1 MRRGAHNGV
10 GRVPRVALSVWMVGV
25 LAGAAHGQ
33 NALGD
38 GRVLDANQRVG
49 TGGLNNVIGPGG
61 GRVLD
66 NNLRW
71 GSGGWNDAGRDFRAE
86 SAYRNAIVTGNVA
99 AGREFRGSVGYT
111 AADDFRGF
119 LGSNEIYRFERDSFY
134 SGLATRNLGGI
145 DSIRNP
151 LAYTVAGQRES
162 IFSGG
167 LIVNRPTVATT
178 AGDVSQTLS
187 GTSQMVDVFGTI
199 NRSLR
204 APSFQVTE
212 TQRAPELLS
221 YTQQPNDRGVF
232 EVMSASPLIGIR
244 PLPSDSP
251 LFNPRQTQITRPSV
265 PGTGIPGM
273 TVPGAERQAEP
284 VARPA
289 HQVVLDTLRGEVVSS
304 RVEAARATD
313 ALSGPVDTE
322 ATTSRLDERAT
333 EGEEEE
339 GGAEEPTGLQGTN
352 LKLPTFDANLERL
365 REALLESN
373 ARTVGE
379 EESAEGEGEGEAA
392 REGED
397 AEKDGEP
404 ERRRTAPELAAD
416 VLAGKSAL
424 VREFA
429 VTPTDDQV
437 FVEHMRAGQRLM
449 EEDRW
454 FDAEERFTAALS
466 VRPGD
471 PMAAAGRVHA
481 QVAGGMYR
489 SAAVNLRNLYRAY
502 PEMMVTRLGE
512 DLLGPPERMAKVKA
526 QLRARMELDRPSAR
540 DASLLLGYVGYQTD
554 DRAAIVQAFRRA
566 EELDAALGMTRDPLE
581 PTLRAVWLGEQAAP
595 APRPLEEGSA
605 P

>member
-1 MRRGAHNGV
+1 MRNGARNRV
-10 GRVPRVALSVWMVGV
+10 GRVPRVMLSVWMVGAM
-25 LAGAAHGQ
+25 AGAAHGQ
-33 NALGD
+33 NVLGD

-71 GSGGWNDAGRDFRAE
+71 GSGGWNDPGRDFRAE

-145 DSIRNP
+145 ESIRNP

-178 AGDVSQTLS
+178 AGDVSQTQS
-187 GTSQMVDVFGTI
+187 GTPQMVDVFGTI

-204 APSFQVTE
+204 SPSFQVTE

-244 PLPSDSP
+244 SLPSDSP
-251 LFNPRQTQITRPSV
+251 LFNPRQTQITRPAV
-265 PGTGIPGM
+265 PGTGIPGV
-273 TVPGAERQAEP
+273 TAPGAEREAEP

-289 HQVVLDTLRGEVVSS
+289 HQVVLDTLRGEAVSS
-304 RVEAARATD
+304 RVEAMRATD
-313 ALSGPVDTE
+313 ALSRPVDTE
-322 ATTSRLDERAT
+322 ARPTRLDDRAV

-339 GGAEEPTGLQGTN
+339 GAEEPTGLQGTN
-352 LKLPTFDANLERL
+352 LKLPAFDANLERL

-373 ARTVGE
+373 VRTVGGE
-379 EESAEGEGEGEAA
+379 DAAEGEGG
-392 REGED
+392 GKED
-397 AEKDGEP
+397 GAEEDGEP

-512 DLLGPPERMAKVKA
+512 DLLGPAARMDKVKI
-526 QLRARMELDRPSAR
+526 QLRSRMDLDRPSAR
-540 DASLLLGYVGYQTD
+540 DAALLLGYVGYQTD

-566 EELDAALGMTRDPLE
+566 EELDRALGMTRDPLE
-581 PTLRAVWLGEQAAP
+581 PTLRAVWLGEQATA